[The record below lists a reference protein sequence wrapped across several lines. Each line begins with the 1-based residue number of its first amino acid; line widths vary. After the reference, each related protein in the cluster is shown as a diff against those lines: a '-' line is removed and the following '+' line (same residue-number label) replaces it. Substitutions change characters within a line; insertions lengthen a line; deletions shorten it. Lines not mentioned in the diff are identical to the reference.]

1 MATLMKKKVSKWE
14 FKAICLPGYWNDGY
28 YASKQRTHNDSISRE
43 VDISITALQYII
55 SWKFI

>member
-14 FKAICLPGYWNDGY
+14 FKAICLPGYWNEGY

-43 VDISITALQYII
+43 VNISITALQ
-55 SWKFI
+55 